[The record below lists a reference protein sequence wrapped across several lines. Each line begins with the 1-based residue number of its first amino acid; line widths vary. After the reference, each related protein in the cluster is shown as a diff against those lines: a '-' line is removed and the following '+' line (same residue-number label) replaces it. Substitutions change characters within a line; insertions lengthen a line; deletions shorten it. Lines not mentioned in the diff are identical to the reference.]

1 MLFNQETF
9 STLETP
15 KERAAYLLD
24 CDKDVST
31 IAVMK
36 DLVPVDVKAEVVVLT
51 DGDDAI
57 VINGM
62 DYPEGDLTSED
73 MIAFVNKE
81 LREKANS

>member
-1 MLFNQETF
+1 MLFNEETF

-15 KERAAYLLD
+15 KERAAYLLG
-24 CDKDVST
+24 CDKDVNT

-36 DLVPVDVKAEVVVLT
+36 DLVPVDVKEKVVVLT
-51 DGDDAI
+51 DGEDAI

-62 DYPEGDLTSED
+62 DYPEGLSRKE
-73 MIAFVNKE
+73 MIEFANDK